1 WSGKPV
7 GGLGY
12 CPFSLRFPASLPGTT
27 RRFHIPCSM
36 FFSLDQNYL
45 RKYYHLRTGT
55 NRSGRQRSS
64 SLVTEKL
71 KQMQAFFGLK
81 VTGKVDA
88 DTLTLMRQPR
98 CGVPDVAPYALGERT
113 LRWEHTHLTY
123 RLENYTPDLPRADVD
138 SAIDRAF
145 QLWSNAS
152 ALTFTRV
159 FEGQADI
166 MISFVRGDHND
177 NNPFGGPG
185 NIIAH
190 AFPPGGGIGGDV
202 HFDEDKRWTKDF
214 RNFNLYHVAAH
225 EVGHS
230 LGLMHDGDIESLM
243 FSSYN
248 YYGDNL
254 LTQRD
259 IDAIQALYGE
269 TCVYVLG
276 PSKNPIQPRERQ
288 VPQACESKLTFD
300 AITEIRGELYFFK
313 NRPGPGAP
321 PWGIKLSLLCS
332 FPAWEPCR
340 LSSRVPGKF
349 SWSIF
354 WLTDSKVWAFNAV
367 KMRQGYPKD
376 IYHSLGFP
384 HTVKSIDAAVHEEE
398 TGKTYFFV
406 ATNCVCENGY
416 CFHEFMCKTTVSLS
430 NTIFIFISFPGFF
443 YFFRGKRQYK
453 FDPHTKRILTILNIN
468 SWFNCRNK

>member
-1 WSGKPV
+1 MRATSLPLPLLLLLLLWGV
-7 GGLGY
+7 GSHGF
-12 CPFSLRFPASLPGTT
+12 PAASLRAQEQDAELV
-27 RRFHIPCSM
+27 
-36 FFSLDQNYL
+36 QNYL

-55 NRSGRQRSS
+55 SKPGRQRNS

-71 KQMQAFFGLK
+71 KQMQAFYGLK

-88 DTLTLMRQPR
+88 DTLALMRQPR

-113 LRWEHTHLTY
+113 LHWEHTHLTY

-138 SAIDRAF
+138 RVIDRAF

-177 NNPFGGPG
+177 NNPFSGPE

-190 AFPPGGGIGGDV
+190 AFPPGEGIGGDV
-202 HFDEDKRWTKDF
+202 HFDEEKRWTKDF
-214 RNFNLYHVAAH
+214 RDFNLYHVAAH

-230 LGLMHDGDIESLM
+230 LGLLHNGDIESLM

-259 IDAIQALYGE
+259 IDAIQALYGS
-269 TCVYVLG
+269 
-276 PSKNPIQPRERQ
+276 SKNPIQPRECQ

-313 NRPGPGAP
+313 NRFFLRTRPFYKTGELGAITDFWVP
-321 PWGIKLSLLCS
+321 LSRGID
-332 FPAWEPCR
+332 AAYEVA
-340 LSSRVPGKF
+340 SRDEVFFFK
-349 SWSIF
+349 
-354 WLTDSKVWAFNAV
+354 DSKVWAFNAV
-367 KMRQGYPKD
+367 KMRRGYPKD

-406 ATNCVCENGY
+406 ASKYWRYDENTRSMDTG
-416 CFHEFMCKTTVSLS
+416 
-430 NTIFIFISFPGFF
+430 FPKEIAHGFPGIGKKVDAVFQERGFF